1 MNFSNIALSW
11 IQWIVLMKTLLGR
24 LINIMG
30 EHCEYPKKIL
40 DCSGFVYPDIVVF
53 GYYIHIAFGKDDV
66 MP

>member
-1 MNFSNIALSW
+1 
-11 IQWIVLMKTLLGR
+11 
-24 LINIMG
+24 MG
-30 EHCEYPKKIL
+30 EHCEYPIKIL